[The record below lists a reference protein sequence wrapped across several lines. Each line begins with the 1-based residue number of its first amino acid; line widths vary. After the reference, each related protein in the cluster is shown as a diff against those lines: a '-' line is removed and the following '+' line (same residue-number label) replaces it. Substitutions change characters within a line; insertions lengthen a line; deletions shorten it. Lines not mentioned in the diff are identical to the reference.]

1 VAETV
6 IQEVEEPRRS
16 KRTRRVNPRY
26 ATFFVTEI
34 SRSETTYMT
43 RDELIQEHLD
53 FEGALPQD
61 ADDCEA
67 DKVDY
72 DDCFDEEE
80 A

>member
-1 VAETV
+1 
-6 IQEVEEPRRS
+6 
-16 KRTRRVNPRY
+16 
-26 ATFFVTEI
+26 VTEI

-67 DKVDY
+67 EKVDY